1 MNREESKQVLM
12 VTQSAFPNWKIPDKT
27 VAVNL
32 WQTMFADYDYQ
43 LVMTAL
49 QTYITSD
56 RSGFA
61 PSIGQLLDIIRKLTT
76 EEDMNGNEAWA
87 LVNNALRNSTYNS
100 QAEFDKLP
108 PAVQKAVGSPNMLYQ
123 WATDENYNESVTSSN
138 FLRAYKVVCDR
149 ERERAM
155 LPNSAKTL
163 LAARTDVKMIG
174 G

>member
-1 MNREESKQVLM
+1 MNREEAKQVLM
-12 VTQSAFPNWKIPDKT
+12 VAQAAWPNWKIPDKT

-32 WQTMFADYDYQ
+32 WQTMFADCDYQ
-43 LVMTAL
+43 LVLTAL
-49 QTYITSD
+49 QSYMVSEK
-56 RSGFA
+56 GHFA
-61 PSIGQLLDIIRKLTT
+61 PAISDIMDWVMKLTT
-76 EEDMNGNEAWA
+76 AEDLNGNEAWA
-87 LVNNALRNSTYNS
+87 LVNKALRNSTYNS

-108 PAVQKAVGSPNMLYQ
+108 PAVQKAVGSANMLYQ

-163 LAARTDVKMIG
+163 LAARTDTKMIG